1 MFWIYVLATGAVM
14 AAVGVGAGAFGA
26 HALKD
31 RLTAGDLGIFETAVR
46 YWMYHALGVC
56 VVAMVLA
63 RIENGFMKASALAMI
78 VGSLVFSGSLI
89 ALVATGNRMLG
100 AVTPFGGV
108 LLIAGWLLLATG
120 LLSH

>member
-14 AAVGVGAGAFGA
+14 AAIGVGAGAFGA

-31 RLTAGDLGIFETAVR
+31 RLTPADLGIFETACR

-63 RIENGFMKASALAMI
+63 RIENGFMKASAIAMI
-78 VGSLVFSGSLI
+78 VGALVFSGSLI

-100 AVTPFGGV
+100 AVTPIGGV